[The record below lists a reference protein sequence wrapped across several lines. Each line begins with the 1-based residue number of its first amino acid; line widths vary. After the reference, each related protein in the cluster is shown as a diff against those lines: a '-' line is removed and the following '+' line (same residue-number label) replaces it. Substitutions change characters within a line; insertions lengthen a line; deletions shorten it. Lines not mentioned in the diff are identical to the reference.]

1 MRVDPSHPVSRSRG
15 GWLVISLALAAALAP
30 ILLLAPDSPLG
41 VGWPLALG
49 IGSVAIFLSAALR
62 MPTGTRLIWWG
73 LWASQALTVIGD
85 VVYDYQRYHLGET
98 PFPGWADP
106 IYLASYLAEIGAL
119 IALTRARHPVRD
131 SEQWLDS
138 TIMTLPLAAVVGAFV
153 ILPML
158 STTESAS
165 TTLIALAYPV
175 LDLVMLAG
183 LIRLLVGGGRPNRSL
198 ALVTGSVCA
207 VLAADLVYN
216 GLVAQGLVDD
226 VPGWVQALFSLAILL
241 MTAAAI
247 SPDAPLIA
255 QPASR
260 DEHSMSSPR
269 LVALGLG
276 TVALPVLLASGFGLD
291 ISAGV
296 RLLAVTSILINLLVV
311 WRAVLLLRV
320 VRHQKDELAT
330 LSRTDALTGVPNRRS
345 WDFELSRAVARHH
358 GDSTALAVAM
368 LDLDHFKRYNDEH
381 GHQKGD
387 RMLVDCAAAWTA
399 ALPPTGY
406 LARYG
411 GEEFAVLL
419 PGVDLNAALYILDQ
433 LRTATP
439 PPVTVSVGVAV
450 LDTDERAEDAVAAAD
465 EALYRAK
472 AAGRNHVAERP
483 MPLVDARTR

>member
-1 MRVDPSHPVSRSRG
+1 MC
-15 GWLVISLALAAALAP
+15 LALAATLWP
-30 ILLLAPDSPLG
+30 ILVLAPDSPTG
-41 VGWPLALG
+41 VGWPLFIG
-49 IGSVAIFLSAALR
+49 IGSVVAFLAAALR
-62 MPTGTRLIWWG
+62 MPPGTRLIWWG
-73 LWASQALTVIGD
+73 LWASQALTVLGD
-85 VVYDYQRYHLGET
+85 IVYDYQRYHLGQS

-119 IALTRARHPVRD
+119 VALTRARHPVRD
-131 SEQWLDS
+131 REQWLDS
-138 TIMTLPLAAVVGAFV
+138 TIMTLPLVAVVGAFV

-158 STTESAS
+158 STTESAF
-165 TTLIALAYPV
+165 TLLIALAYPA

-198 ALVTGSVCA
+198 ALITGSVCA
-207 VLAADLVYN
+207 VLVADLVYN

-226 VPGWVQALFSLAILL
+226 VAGWVQALFSLGIML

-247 SPDAPLIA
+247 SPDAPSIA
-255 QPASR
+255 EPASS
-260 DEHSMSSPR
+260 DEHGMSGPR

-320 VRHQKDELAT
+320 VRHQKDELAA
-330 LSRTDALTGVPNRRS
+330 LSRTDSLTGIPNRRS
-345 WDFELSRAVARHH
+345 WDYELSRAIARHH
-358 GDSTALAVAM
+358 TDSSSLAVAM
-368 LDLDHFKRYNDEH
+368 LDLDNFKRYNDEH
-381 GHQKGD
+381 GHQQGD
-387 RMLVDCAAAWTA
+387 RVLVECASAWTA

-411 GEEFAVLL
+411 GEEFAMLL
-419 PGVDLNAALYILDQ
+419 PGVDLDAALNILDQ

-439 PPVTVSVGVAV
+439 PPVTVSIGVAV
-450 LDTDERAEDAVAAAD
+450 LEAGERAEDAVAAAD

-472 AAGRNHVAERP
+472 ATGRNHVAARP
-483 MPLVDARTR
+483 TPLVTANSI